1 MTNLILKILLAL
13 KMAPKNKELQEIYN
27 RIFADAMKYTDKFNI
42 QMTAATYIAI
52 AMRLYKTTL
61 KEDEYRSMV
70 KTIME
75 TEIEPYTN
83 GKGTLH

>member
-13 KMAPKNKELQEIYN
+13 KMAPKDKDLREIYN
-27 RIFADAMKYTDKFNI
+27 QIFADAMKYTSEFNI

-61 KEDEYRSMV
+61 KEDEYRAMV